1 MQSFKNIIIVIFLFF
16 SYNFS
21 ALANEKIVFID
32 IDFLLKKSNLGK
44 SISDSLNKLNND
56 NNKKIKSY
64 EKKLIDE
71 ENGIKKVQNILS
83 QEELKTKVSIF
94 KENIKK
100 FNEEKKNTS
109 IEFNNRKNTKLKNFF
124 DKINPLISDY
134 MEKKS
139 INIIIEKKNIFIGKN
154 THDITNEIL
163 EIINS
168 KFN

>member
-1 MQSFKNIIIVIFLFF
+1 
-16 SYNFS
+16 
-21 ALANEKIVFID
+21 
-32 IDFLLKKSNLGK
+32 FLLKKSNLGK

-100 FNEEKKNTS
+100 FNEEKKNTL
-109 IEFNNRKNTKLKNFF
+109 IEFNNKKNTKLKDFF

-134 MEKKS
+134 MDKES
-139 INIIIEKKNIFIGKN
+139 ITIIIEKKNIFIGKTSN
-154 THDITNEIL
+154 DISNIML

-168 KFN
+168 KFK